1 MDSPTKVEKMLKKA
15 NQNRSTGATNMNERS
30 SRSHSVF
37 TLRLSG
43 YNKLTDERSVGI
55 LNLIDLAG
63 SERVSMSGA
72 TGDRLTETI
81 SINKSLSCLKS
92 VIHALANKKEGGH
105 IPYRDSKLTYLL
117 QNSLGKHSKFL
128 MRDLADSVFRWKL

>member
-1 MDSPTKVEKMLKKA
+1 MLRKA
-15 NQNRSTGATNMNERS
+15 NQNRATGATNMNERS

-43 YNKLTDERSVGI
+43 RNKLTNERTVGI

-63 SERVSMSGA
+63 SERVAMSGA

-81 SINKSLSCLKS
+81 NINKSLSCLKS
-92 VIHALANKKEGGH
+92 VIHALVNKKEGGH
-105 IPYRDSKLTYLL
+105 IPYRNSKLTYLL
-117 QNSLGKHSKFL
+117 QNSLGKQQQQQYQ
-128 MRDLADSVFRWKL
+128 